1 MPLNKKTLL
10 RLIVMMAACCLFTFM
25 AEEEGRSEEFHNALS
40 LEGFTGILNTPNAAV
55 TREGYI
61 YALYSDQKENSLRPR
76 LKREDSYMFSVG
88 LFDLLEIG
96 GRFTEAPNY
105 SYTSGGM
112 RDLSGNFKL
121 QVPFIPRGEYIPQLA
136 VGVQDLGGNLHRLR
150 TVYGVATAEIWRLR
164 ISAGAGNG
172 PDRMKGGFGGIEA
185 KAFDWLYLLGEYDT
199 REANVGLRLVTPE
212 LFGIPVNLQVTVKSA
227 LNDKQGNPEYGFG
240 LQMPLGY
247 DHYNRQPLAKA
258 MENAQDKGA
267 ESFRAN
273 AAEPQAAADR
283 TAPVASPQT
292 LNASSA
298 AEQRRAAM
306 LRLRDRLA
314 KDGFQYLRVGE
325 GEGGLLVVEY
335 ENGRYTSNE
344 LDGMGIVAGI
354 AAEMAPAGFDNL
366 RLVLLKKGIKI
377 FQVTAPVSGVKA
389 FMADASGEEKLRDSL
404 QATPEL
410 SGDSGVHFVA
420 EAVNPGWLRPS
431 LVLYPE
437 LKTFIGMENSPADYL
452 LSLRPD
458 LYLPLWKGAVAN
470 ARWDIPLSWSD
481 SFDDGQPLRGSR
493 TPSRMD
499 RLMLFQALR
508 LAPTLMADI
517 GAGMIVHDSN
527 GTLNELLW
535 QPGDGTHRFHLRQAF
550 AVNSQTHARNEVYL
564 GAYRYRYAP
573 LDLSLEA
580 TAGRFWSR
588 DTGFT
593 VELKRFFGDTAFS
606 VYYKNVRSAADERI
620 HAGGIQFSF
629 PLTLRREMNP
639 SPVQLKGSDEWN
651 YAQETEIASKGL
663 NQVGRDIAINP
674 QPAFNLATV
683 FYNRDRLTESYL
695 KKHLLR
701 LRDAYIRY
709 GFE

>member
-1 MPLNKKTLL
+1 
-10 RLIVMMAACCLFTFM
+10 
-25 AEEEGRSEEFHNALS
+25 
-40 LEGFTGILNTPNAAV
+40 
-55 TREGYI
+55 
-61 YALYSDQKENSLRPR
+61 
-76 LKREDSYMFSVG
+76 MFSIG
-88 LFDLLEIG
+88 MFDLLEMG

-105 SYTSGGM
+105 SYTTGGM

-121 QVPFIPRGEYIPQLA
+121 QVPFIPKGEYIPQLA

-150 TVYGVATAEIWRLR
+150 TVYGVATEDIWRLR
-164 ISAGAGNG
+164 ISVGAGIG
-172 PDRMKGGFGGIEA
+172 PDRMKGGFGGVEA

-212 LFGIPVNLQVTVKSA
+212 ILGIPVNLQVTVKSA
-227 LNDKQGNPEYGFG
+227 LNNKQGNPEYGFG
-240 LQMPLGY
+240 LQMPLGS
-247 DHYNRQPLAKA
+247 DHYNRHPLPKA
-258 MENAQDKGA
+258 EAVQEKV
-267 ESFRAN
+267 S
-273 AAEPQAAADR
+273 AAPQKEIR
-283 TAPVASPQT
+283 TAPVITATTNISSPATDKRQEA
-292 LNASSA
+292 L
-298 AEQRRAAM
+298 

-325 GEGGLLVVEY
+325 GEGGVLVVEY
-335 ENGRYTSNE
+335 ENGRYSSNE
-344 LDGMGIVAGI
+344 LDGMGVVAGI
-354 AAEMAPAGFDNL
+354 AAEMAPEGMGNL
-366 RLVLLKKGIKI
+366 RLVLMKKGIRI
-377 FQVTAPVSGVKA
+377 FQVTAPVSALKE
-389 FMADASGEEKLRDSL
+389 FMTDAAGEMKLREVL

-410 SGDSGVHFVA
+410 TGDAGVHFVA
-420 EAVNPGWLRPS
+420 EAVNPGWLRPQ

-470 ARWDIPLSWSD
+470 ARWDIPVGWSD
-481 SFDDGQPLRGSR
+481 GFDDGQPLRGSR
-493 TPSRMD
+493 TPRQMD
-499 RLMLFQALR
+499 RLMLFQAVR

-517 GAGMIVHDSN
+517 GAGMIVHDSY

-535 QPGDGTHRFHLRQAF
+535 QPGDGTHRFRLRQAF
-550 AVNSQTHARNEVYL
+550 ADNPQTHARNEVYL

-573 LDLSLEA
+573 LDTYLEA

-606 VYYKNVRSAADERI
+606 IYYKDVRSAADERI
-620 HAGGIQFSF
+620 HAGGVQFSF
-629 PLTLRREMNP
+629 PLTLRREMPP
-639 SPVQLKGSDEWN
+639 SPVQLKGNDEWN

-663 NQVGRDIAINP
+663 NQVGRAIAINP
-674 QPAFNLATV
+674 QPYFNLGTV

-695 KKHLLR
+695 KLHLLR

-709 GFE
+709 GMNE